1 MSKTQNYQIYEDNI
15 DKLII
20 IQNKIRDFL
29 NNKKNNPHKQIDYY
43 YKTYLQNLGVKKFN
57 KNTQFY
63 YALEYL
69 YLNLKKE
76 IYIEDLKKYVE
87 SKGIKLNGSDSLQV
101 RHLAQQYGYNILK
114 GGDNFNDKKIKK
126 SHFMLV
132 NLTKPFKSFIKDK
145 RKGKLNDENWNK
157 IKQEYDNM
165 CANCGSAEGKPLR
178 HNKNKTTELTQG
190 HMDPRVEL
198 SVDNVIPQCSICN
211 QQYKN
216 KAIFNKRG
224 FVIRFNENGF

>member
-1 MSKTQNYQIYEDNI
+1 MSQKESYKDNI
-15 DKLII
+15 HKVII

-29 NNKKNNPHKQIDYY
+29 KNKKDDPQKQIAYY
-43 YKTYLQNLGVKKFN
+43 YDIYLKNLGVKKIN

-69 YLNLKKE
+69 YINLKKE

-87 SKGIKLNGSDSLQV
+87 SKGIKLNGGDSLQV

-114 GGDNFNDKKIKK
+114 GGDIFNDKKIKK

-145 RKGKLNDENWNK
+145 RKGKLNNENW
-157 IKQEYDNM
+157 IQILTEYDNK
-165 CANCGSAEGKPLR
+165 CVNCGSVQGEPLR
-178 HNKNKTTELTQG
+178 WAKNKITELTQG

-198 SVDNVIPQCSICN
+198 SVNNVIPQCSICN

-224 FVIRFNENGF
+224 YVIKFNESGF